1 VKKTIVCH
9 ITTVHSE
16 RDVRIFHK
24 ECKSLAKA
32 GFDVKLIVINGKG
45 FTEDGI
51 EAIGI
56 PCEYKGRLQRFTKA
70 PKIAYKKAIELNAE
84 IYHFHDPELLPTG
97 LKLKKRGKKVIYDVH
112 EDLPRQILSKYY
124 LPRPIRKFVSY
135 IIEKYENRVA
145 RKLDQIITATPH
157 IRDRF
162 LKINKNTT
170 DINNFPVSNVYKKIP
185 DWAARKQEVCYVGGL
200 SEIRGTKEIVSAASN
215 LKNISIHLAGDFDP
229 KEIRNKVINIPG
241 WENIIEHGFVSRD
254 EARKIMDNSIAGLV
268 VFHPEPN
275 HINAQP
281 NKIFEYMSAG
291 LPVIGSAFPLWK
303 EIIVDHECGICV
315 DPLIPSEIADAIKWI
330 ANQPDRAMQMGLN
343 GTKLVKEKYNWKIEE
358 QKLIQVYNS
367 LEKNNNKV

>member
-1 VKKTIVCH
+1 MKKTIVCH

-291 LPVIGSAFPLWK
+291 LPVIGSAFPLWR